1 MPAGWVAGS
10 VRARALAHRRLGRA
24 GARALAT
31 SGSLATSVET
41 LAASPYGRDVRAG
54 SSLADAQRAVGA
66 ALLWHLRVLAGWQPA
81 EGSQAVRALA
91 GWFEIAN
98 VDDLLLALSGAGPSD
113 PYRLGRLAVAWSRLV
128 AATSAEQVR
137 RILAASAWGDP
148 GGETRWQVGLGMRC
162 AWAERVAEVS
172 GTTRRWAAG
181 GVALLLARERFGS
194 GRPLPERAVA
204 PAVRLLGPGVLAA
217 ASLPEVAARL
227 PSSARDALTGVI
239 GPEDL
244 WAAEARWWAR
254 VERDGFAMLRGPRFG
269 LDAPVGTVAVLA
281 ADAWRVAAALEL
293 AARGGPVE
301 VFDALA

>member
-10 VRARALAHRRLGRA
+10 VRARALARRRLGRA

-31 SGSLATSVET
+31 SDSLGAAIET

-66 ALLWHLRVLAGWQPA
+66 TLLWHLRVLAGWQPA

-98 VDDLLLALSGAGPSD
+98 VDDLLRAVSGAGQPE
-113 PYRLGRLAVAWSRLV
+113 PYRLGRLAVAWPRL
-128 AATSAEQVR
+128 AGATSAEQVR
-137 RILAASAWGDP
+137 RVLRASAWGDP
-148 GGETRWQVGLGMRC
+148 GAETPWQVGLGMRC

-172 GTTRRWAAG
+172 DTTRRWAAG

-194 GRPLPERAVA
+194 GRPLDERAVA
-204 PAVRLLGPGVLAA
+204 PAVRLLGPGVLTA
-217 ASLPEVAARL
+217 ASLPEAAALLPAAARETL
-227 PSSARDALTGVI
+227 AGVTSS
-239 GPEDL
+239 EDL
-244 WAAEARWWAR
+244 WAAEVRWWAG
-254 VERDGFAMLRGPRFG
+254 VERDGFALLRGPRFG
-269 LDAPVGTVAVLA
+269 LDAPVGAVAVLA
-281 ADAWRVAAALEL
+281 ADAWRVAAALEV

>member
-1 MPAGWVAGS
+1 MAAGWVAGS
-10 VRARALAHRRLGRA
+10 VRARALARRRLGRA

-31 SGSLATSVET
+31 SGSLPTAVEA

-66 ALLWHLRVLAGWQPA
+66 TLLWHLRVLAGWQPA
-81 EGSQAVRALA
+81 DGSQAVRALA

-98 VDDLLLALSGAGPSD
+98 VDDLLRALSGAGRPE

-128 AATSAEQVR
+128 GATSTEQVHR
-137 RILAASAWGDP
+137 VLTASAWGDP
-148 GGETRWQVGLGMRC
+148 GGETPWQVGLGMRC

-172 GTTRRWAAG
+172 ETTRRWAAG
-181 GVALLLARERFGS
+181 GAALLLARERFGS
-194 GRPLPERAVA
+194 GRTLPERAVA
-204 PAVRLLGPGVLAA
+204 PAVRLLGSGVLAA
-217 ASLPEVAARL
+217 ASIPEAAARL
-227 PSSARDALTGVI
+227 PATARDALAGVT
-239 GPEDL
+239 GPEHL
-244 WAAEARWWAR
+244 WEAEARWWTR